1 MIIIEE
7 NVLGHPNAKYKDSLF
22 RRVFGAED
30 KRSARWR
37 LELYNALSGR
47 NHTNPDDLE
56 ITTLENVIYI
66 KIKNDVSFLVDSQMN
81 LWEHQSTMNP
91 NMPLR
96 GLFYFAVLYQKHLAN
111 IDEALFTTKLVKI
124 PAPQYVVFYNGDDE
138 AEDVSKLRL
147 SDAFIDFDSPGDF
160 EWTATMININKNHN
174 ERLHKSCKAL
184 YDYCSFID
192 RIKSNIKS
200 GMKKE
205 AAIDE
210 AIDWAAKENL
220 FEGFIKEQRAEV
232 RMDLLTEF
240 DQEQYDRI
248 RRREGYE
255 AGVSDGITQGISQ
268 GARQTAIKNAIA
280 LLKEGDTPEKVA
292 RCTELPLEKVLELQ
306 EQITVKA

>member
-1 MIIIEE
+1 
-7 NVLGHPNAKYKDSLF
+7 
-22 RRVFGAED
+22 
-30 KRSARWR
+30 
-37 LELYNALSGR
+37 
-47 NHTNPDDLE
+47 
-56 ITTLENVIYI
+56 
-66 KIKNDVSFLVDSQMN
+66 
-81 LWEHQSTMNP
+81 
-91 NMPLR
+91 
-96 GLFYFAVLYQKHLAN
+96 
-111 IDEALFTTKLVKI
+111 
-124 PAPQYVVFYNGDDE
+124 
-138 AEDVSKLRL
+138 
-147 SDAFIDFDSPGDF
+147 
-160 EWTATMININKNHN
+160 
-174 ERLHKSCKAL
+174 
-184 YDYCSFID
+184 
-192 RIKSNIKS
+192 
-200 GMKKE
+200 MKKE

-306 EQITVKA
+306 EQIPVKA

>member
-1 MIIIEE
+1 M
-7 NVLGHPNAKYKDSLF
+7 
-22 RRVFGAED
+22 
-30 KRSARWR
+30 
-37 LELYNALSGR
+37 
-47 NHTNPDDLE
+47 
-56 ITTLENVIYI
+56 
-66 KIKNDVSFLVDSQMN
+66 
-81 LWEHQSTMNP
+81 
-91 NMPLR
+91 
-96 GLFYFAVLYQKHLAN
+96 
-111 IDEALFTTKLVKI
+111 
-124 PAPQYVVFYNGDDE
+124 
-138 AEDVSKLRL
+138 
-147 SDAFIDFDSPGDF
+147 
-160 EWTATMININKNHN
+160 
-174 ERLHKSCKAL
+174 

-255 AGVSDGITQGISQ
+255 AGVSDGITQGITQGFSQ

-280 LLKEGDTPEKVA
+280 FLKEGDTPEKVA

-306 EQITVKA
+306 EQIPEKA